1 MSSCTAWTVINLQ
14 KAVQDILG
22 RENNITQKDRVA
34 NNMTQYTNYS
44 GMAGI
49 WVKVDYY

>member
-1 MSSCTAWTVINLQ
+1 MSSLMAWTVINLQ
-14 KAVQDILG
+14 KAEQDILG
-22 RENNITQKDRVA
+22 RENNITQKDRVV
-34 NNMTQYTNYS
+34 NSMTQDTHYS